1 MRMEPNKRPLDE
13 GFEEDEQSNKRFRTD
28 FEMMIAI
35 LLMNREVGQVIGK
48 GGENIKAIRNESGAR
63 VNVQNL
69 IPNAFER
76 IADVTGGVEQVSQ
89 AVQMIATSL
98 SESAPCI
105 TLLAES
111 RNLGPVIGKGG
122 STINQIRNDTRAN
135 VSISKECKGNSSQKE
150 IRISGNP
157 EGVFQAIDSVV
168 KLLAE
173 GTSHVRVP
181 YVPHGGGSFGPPMMG
196 MGGKGMGGRGGRGG
210 YNRGGG
216 FNRPMYGN
224 GGRPYP
230 SGPYQSGPD
239 SRQGLAQ
246 LPPSGLHIE
255 TNVLVPKEMV
265 GKIIGRGGS
274 NINTIRNQSG
284 ATIVVAPGEDDQ
296 PERKITITGDRQAMD
311 IACSMIETLASRF
324 Y

>member
-1 MRMEPNKRPLDE
+1 MEHNKRPLEE
-13 GFEEDEQSNKRFRTD
+13 GFEHDEQLNKRFRPD
-28 FEMMIAI
+28 FEMMISI

-48 GGENIKAIRNESGAR
+48 GGNNIKGIREESGAR

-89 AVQMIATSL
+89 AVQMIASSL
-98 SESAPCI
+98 SQDQPYI

-122 STINQIRNDTRAN
+122 STINQIRNDTRADVN
-135 VSISKECKGNSSQKE
+135 IAKECKGGSSQKE
-150 IRISGNP
+150 IRISGTSDA
-157 EGVFQAIDSVV
+157 VLQAVDAII

-173 GTSHVRVP
+173 GTSPVRVP
-181 YVPHGGGSFGPPMMG
+181 YVPHGGGGNFGPPMMG
-196 MGGKGMGGRGGRGG
+196 MGRRGGG
-210 YNRGGG
+210 GGG
-216 FNRPMYGN
+216 FNRPPMYGDR
-224 GGRPYP
+224 GM
-230 SGPYQSGPD
+230 PYQGGPD
-239 SRQGLAQ
+239 SRQGKV
-246 LPPSGLHIE
+246 PPSGLHIE
-255 TNVLVPKEMV
+255 TNVTVPREMI

-284 ATIVVAPGEDDQ
+284 ATLVVAPGEDDI
-296 PERKITITGDRQAMD
+296 PDRKITITGSRQAMD
-311 IACSMIETLASRF
+311 IACSMIEELASNF